1 MFNDITAIA
10 TYLPYC
16 AAMYVDN
23 ECAGLL
29 RDEPLRSKIQPF
41 GTRIFSGK
49 TTDKFFAYLA
59 ALEREAGADHIQ
71 RVADVYGDDWTR
83 PYRTVL
89 IYERERAARRAK
101 KADRNPRATSTDS
114 G

>member
-16 AAMYVDN
+16 AVMYVDN

-49 TTDKFFAYLA
+49 TTDEFFAYLA
-59 ALEREAGADHIQ
+59 ELERNAGADHIQ
-71 RVADVYGDDWTR
+71 RVADIYGEDWTQ

-89 IYERERAARRAK
+89 VYERERAARRAK
-101 KADRNPRATSTDS
+101 TPDSSVPATPTDS
-114 G
+114 A